1 VGNADTYRVL
11 LTARRV
17 GPALGAA
24 GITLVVLGVLACTRG
39 SWPLALL
46 GAVSVVVGG
55 LVFLIGIGA
64 RARSNLLAGYENEA
78 ELDAR
83 IMATVRS
90 CGADNGDEAGVRCDS
105 CDLGCAPR
113 THP

>member
-1 VGNADTYRVL
+1 VL

-24 GITLVVLGVLACTRG
+24 GIVLVVLGVLACTRG
-39 SWPLALL
+39 SWPLAVL
-46 GAVSVVVGG
+46 GALSIVAGG

-64 RARSNLLAGYENEA
+64 RARSNLLAGYESEA

-90 CGADNGDEAGVRCDS
+90 CSADNGDEASIRCDS

>member
-1 VGNADTYRVL
+1 VL

-24 GITLVVLGVLACTRG
+24 GITLVVLGVLASTRG
-39 SWPLALL
+39 SWPLAVL
-46 GAVSVVVGG
+46 GAFSVVVGG
-55 LVFLIGIGA
+55 LVFFIGVGA
-64 RARSNLLAGYENEA
+64 RARSNLLARHENEA

-90 CGADNGDEAGVRCDS
+90 CGDNCDAASIRCDP
-105 CDLGCAPR
+105 CDMGCAPR

>member
-1 VGNADTYRVL
+1 ML
-11 LTARRV
+11 LTAHRV

-24 GITLVVLGVLACTRG
+24 GIVLVVLGVLACTRG
-39 SWPLALL
+39 SWPLAVL
-46 GAVSVVVGG
+46 GAVSVVAGG
-55 LVFLIGIGA
+55 VVFLIGIGA
-64 RARSNLLAGYENEA
+64 RVRSNLLAGYENEA

-90 CGADNGDEAGVRCDS
+90 CGADNCDEASIRCDS

>member
-1 VGNADTYRVL
+1 ML

-46 GAVSVVVGG
+46 GALSIVFGG
-55 LVFLIGIGA
+55 LVFLFGVGA
-64 RARSNLLAGYENEA
+64 RTRSNLLAGYETEA

-90 CGADNGDEAGVRCDS
+90 CGADNCDEASIRCDS
-105 CDLGCAPR
+105 CDMGCVPR